1 MLQQCLG
8 YVCKGF
14 TKLTGVNNPYF
25 GEHVAG
31 KQGQNWFGVASPFCS
46 GCMEHKILSAEDL
59 LLVPSRRAT
68 CSHQV
73 ASAAL
78 LWPPWA
84 FLRTLLGQ
92 PRDLLSPRSLH
103 AAPLGTGVCLVT
115 GSSLSPCPC
124 LHCSL
129 QRKLSHS
136 VSRGEDSLIYRVV
149 SHGAVFVAAASN
161 LTSSHLW
168 IPGANGALSATIGNR
183 VEILLQVLEKWF
195 LAHFEPRP
203 HPRVRQNFI

>member
-1 MLQQCLG
+1 MCVQRICQAYRGEQSLLRRARG
-8 YVCKGF
+8 RKAR
-14 TKLTGVNNPYF
+14 TKLVWSSIPLLLRVHGT
-25 GEHVAG
+25 
-31 KQGQNWFGVASPFCS
+31 QNTEC
-46 GCMEHKILSAEDL
+46 CAEDL
-59 LLVPSRRAT
+59 LLVPSCCAT

-78 LWPPWA
+78 LWLLWA
-84 FLRTLLGQ
+84 FLRALLGQ
-92 PRDLLSPRSLH
+92 HWDLLSPHSLH
-103 AAPLGTGVCLVT
+103 AAPLDTGVCLVT
-115 GSSLSPCPC
+115 GSLLSLCPC
-124 LHCSL
+124 LRCSL

-136 VSRGEDSLIYRVV
+136 VSRGEDSLIYHVV
-149 SHGAVFVAAASN
+149 SHGAVFLAAASN

-168 IPGANGALSATIGNR
+168 IPGANGVLSATIGNR